1 MTSID
6 DPKMV
11 GRHARARTHAARAQS
26 LRARGDGSTGRSLQV
41 ARRPG
46 GGGALTRR
54 RVGGRP
60 NAQVVR
66 RGALVGTGN
75 RMGEPIP
82 LSQAEDHL
90 FGVCILND
98 WSARDIQAWEYQ
110 PLGPFLAKNFASS
123 ISPWVVTVEALAPF
137 RAPLAPRAVEDPA
150 PLPYLDDA
158 GDRAH
163 GGFAITMEVALQTAR
178 MRAAGLAP
186 ERITRGSTLDL
197 YWSMGQMLAH
207 HASNGCAMRPGDL
220 LGSGTVSG
228 RARDTRG
235 CLLELTW
242 RGAEPLA
249 LSNGE
254 TRAFLEDG
262 DEVVMTA
269 YAERDGVVRI
279 GLGCCRGRIEPT
291 RG

>member
-1 MTSID
+1 MASPGTYPD
-6 DPKMV
+6 LF
-11 GRHARARTHAARAQS
+11 AA
-26 LRARGDGSTGRSLQV
+26 
-41 ARRPG
+41 P
-46 GGGALTRR
+46 
-54 RVGGRP
+54 
-60 NAQVVR
+60 
-66 RGALVGTGN
+66 
-75 RMGEPIP
+75 
-82 LSQAEDHL
+82 
-90 FGVCILND
+90 
-98 WSARDIQAWEYQ
+98 
-110 PLGPFLAKNFASS
+110 
-123 ISPWVVTVEALAPF
+123 
-137 RAPLAPRAVEDPA
+137 
-150 PLPYLDDA
+150 
-158 GDRAH
+158 
-163 GGFAITMEVALQTAR
+163 
-178 MRAAGLAP
+178 
-186 ERITRGSTLDL
+186 TLDAAIARINRL
-197 YWSMGQMLAH
+197 TPDSQPVWGRMTVGQMLAH